1 METLTVCEILSFT
14 KREKKR
20 LRNYLEDL
28 YFHCE
33 GEETN
38 QHIIIQNLQLIE
50 EFIN

>member
-1 METLTVCEILSFT
+1 METLTISEVLNFT
-14 KREKKR
+14 KQERRR

-38 QHIIIQNLQLIE
+38 QYIIIQNLQLIE